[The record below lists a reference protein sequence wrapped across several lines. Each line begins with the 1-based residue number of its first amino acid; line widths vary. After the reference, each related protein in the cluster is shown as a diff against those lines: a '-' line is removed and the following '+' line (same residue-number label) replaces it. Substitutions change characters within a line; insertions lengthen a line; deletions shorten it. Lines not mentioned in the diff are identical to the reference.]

1 MEGRFLR
8 VFLTSIRLAGVA
20 LGLLLAQ
27 AAWSQDDPLLQPD
40 LPRRTVSLPAIDS
53 ENFELSVFA
62 GSLSVEDFGVNP
74 VLGTRLAFHMSEDF
88 FLEAAY
94 AVADTQKTSYERLSG
109 VSLLT
114 DSQRKY
120 SYYNVSLGI
129 NVLQGEAFIGKRWAF
144 NNALYL
150 IGGAGSTR
158 FAGDKY
164 FTFNVGAGYRLL
176 LTDWFALH
184 LDVRDHLYDTDL
196 LGEHKTVHNLE
207 TVGGVAVF
215 F

>member
-8 VFLTSIRLAGVA
+8 IFLMAGVA
-20 LGLLLAQ
+20 LGLLLSQPAWAQ
-27 AAWSQDDPLLQPD
+27 DEPLLQPD
-40 LPRRTVSLPAIDS
+40 LPRRAVSLPAIDS
-53 ENFELSVFA
+53 EDFELGIYA
-62 GSLSVEDFGVNP
+62 GLLSVEDFGVNP
-74 VLGTRLAFHMSEDF
+74 VLGARLAFHVSEDF

-94 AVADTQKTSYERLSG
+94 GMADTQKTSYERLSG

-114 DSQRKY
+114 DSQRQY
-120 SYYNVSLGI
+120 SFYNVSLGI

-150 IGGAGSTR
+150 IGGAGTTR

-196 LGEHKTVHNLE
+196 LGEQKTVHNLE
-207 TVGGVAVF
+207 AGGGMAVF